1 MSQEAAVD
9 RKKKAIIKQLAVLV
23 PPNSRPARVW
33 NKAAARRKR
42 QEKEKLEGRSGGGDF
57 LDEMVEQG
65 GGPVQDE
72 AAMDKLLLDSF
83 DQNSAD
89 DEERDM
95 FAMMRDNQLLRKAMT
110 FTLEASDTL
119 LQIEKMSKAGVYR
132 TRVSLTQKLEL
143 LWKETHDI
151 FIGVIYGQNRFFGY
165 MCSVSPF
172 LGIFELK
179 NVSSVAPRAEK
190 SVYLTGSGNKME
202 FDIELEI
209 MMGRVNNVVGA
220 KMAIVAN
227 NTAVT
232 RDDFQVKSTT
242 LKGPDAPGLRFQIV
256 PIGLQLDEQ
265 IDVRLSWVSNGTN
278 GFTDAP

>member
-1 MSQEAAVD
+1 MD
-9 RKKKAIIKQLAVLV
+9 
-23 PPNSRPARVW
+23 
-33 NKAAARRKR
+33 
-42 QEKEKLEGRSGGGDF
+42 EGG
-57 LDEMVEQG
+57 L
-65 GGPVQDE
+65 GGPQQDE
-72 AAMDKLLLDSF
+72 AAMDKLIADSF
-83 DQNSAD
+83 DQNSGD

-132 TRVSLTQKLEL
+132 MRTSLTQKLEL
-143 LWKETHDI
+143 LWKETHDV

-179 NVSSVAPRAEK
+179 NVSSVAPRAER

-227 NTAVT
+227 NTAIT
-232 RDDFQVKSTT
+232 RDEFQIKSTT
-242 LKGPDAPGLRFQIV
+242 LKAPDAPGLRFQIV